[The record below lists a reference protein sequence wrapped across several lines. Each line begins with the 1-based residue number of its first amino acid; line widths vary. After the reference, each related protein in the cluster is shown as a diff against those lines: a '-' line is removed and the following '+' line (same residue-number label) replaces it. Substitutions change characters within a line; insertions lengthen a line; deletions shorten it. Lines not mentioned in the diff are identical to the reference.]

1 MNKNSQMKQYLSFSI
16 VYAAIFAIYNII
28 VLMMFSEKNDIFWT
42 SYAFMCVAFLVN
54 VGISLYSFKA
64 LDVEAIFMGIP
75 LLSLTIFY
83 FFGELFISLAFM
95 IFKSFASIQLT
106 IAVQT
111 IFMLIFIIASTVA
124 IMSREVVSGV
134 AKDYDTKSKSIKLL
148 SVEVKLLEEQ
158 CLDKELKTELHKVT
172 ESIRYS
178 DPMTNA
184 AVADL
189 DTIIVGKIS
198 ELKLHCNS
206 NNKNEALQSCYQLSS
221 YLSERKQKLMLS
233 K

>member
-1 MNKNSQMKQYLSFSI
+1 
-16 VYAAIFAIYNII
+16 
-28 VLMMFSEKNDIFWT
+28 MMFSEKNDIFWT